1 MEPMSIDKKVADLE
15 AALGRVA
22 LLNKALTDAILKKGL
37 LTQLELAQA
46 MTAADTSDGERDG
59 RLDLHTLGGGKP
71 K

>member
-1 MEPMSIDKKVADLE
+1 MSIDKKVADLE

-46 MTAADTSDGERDG
+46 MTAADTADGERDG
-59 RLDLHTLGGGKP
+59 RLDLGSLGAKP